1 MISGTDIQL
10 YLRKVLVDGLEDIK
24 KRYKL
29 FAETPIKILFSNN
42 SPEQNYS
49 NIVIEEYFGDA
60 SFYEFA
66 DFSQGSGYY
75 ALELSDERDTDLRVA
90 KLGELLLTYFATGT
104 HDINDTLSI
113 VINNFEIDQIESEKN
128 DDRIHYLIRIYFTKF
143 NDDYKEA

>member
-24 KRYKL
+24 KRYRL

-66 DFSQGSGYY
+66 DFHK
-75 ALELSDERDTDLRVA
+75 ALVTMLWN
-90 KLGELLLTYFATGT
+90 YQM
-104 HDINDTLSI
+104 N
-113 VINNFEIDQIESEKN
+113 VIQIACCKIR
-128 DDRIHYLIRIYFTKF
+128 RIAF
-143 NDDYKEA
+143 NLFCNRYS